1 MKKQTTYV
9 LATIGTLLV
18 LWSSQAYADRIK
30 ETALKNGINY
40 LLITDDQYI
49 AGASLL
55 AERLSVECD
64 HNELEEHLEGKYNDD
79 LKHSSFLQKRHATP
93 ESDDPVLS
101 DKEINELN
109 QGPSTTDAIV
119 IKSAYCS
126 NFSYE
131 NIMSSIN
138 QIRRDKSYY
147 STHILHALT
156 KSREKG
162 CYKENSEEISLLI
175 NDLVDELMEAQA
187 KSEQNGFVC
196 NKENIDIYAERA
208 LFISDAGFPL
218 KDEWLE
224 NILNCQQSNGGWFA
238 PHPTSLSLLTIAKT
252 LDSCQ

>member
-1 MKKQTTYV
+1 M
-9 LATIGTLLV
+9 TIV
-18 LWSSQAYADRIK
+18 
-30 ETALKNGINY
+30 N
-40 LLITDDQYI
+40 
-49 AGASLL
+49 
-55 AERLSVECD
+55 
-64 HNELEEHLEGKYNDD
+64 LEKHLEGKYNDD

-93 ESDDPVLS
+93 ESNDPVLS

-109 QGPSTTDAIV
+109 QGPSTTDTIV

-162 CYKENSEEISLLI
+162 CY
-175 NDLVDELMEAQA
+175 
-187 KSEQNGFVC
+187 
-196 NKENIDIYAERA
+196 KENIDIYAERA